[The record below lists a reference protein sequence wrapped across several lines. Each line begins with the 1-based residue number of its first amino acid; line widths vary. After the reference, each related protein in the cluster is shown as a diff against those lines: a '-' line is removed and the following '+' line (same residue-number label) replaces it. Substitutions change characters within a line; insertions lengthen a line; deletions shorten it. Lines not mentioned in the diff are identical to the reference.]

1 MNREFI
7 AIRRSSLGSMDITIE
22 KLQLPDARNLF
33 EFEMVNREYFEEMV
47 PSRGDEFYNYDTFM
61 ERLGS
66 LLKEQAQGLSSFFL
80 IKNND
85 GLILGRIN
93 IADIDEFKSLGYIG
107 YRVGKDH
114 IGKGLAQLALKL
126 LADKMRNE
134 GFERLL
140 AKTTSNNIA
149 SQRILE
155 KNGFIKRSTGDEE
168 IMMNGQSVNFVHF
181 IRFL

>member
-1 MNREFI
+1 
-7 AIRRSSLGSMDITIE
+7 MDIKIE
-22 KLQLPDARNLF
+22 KLQLSDASDLF
-33 EFEMVNREYFEEMV
+33 KFETVNRGYFEEMV
-47 PSRGDEFYNYDTFM
+47 PSRGNEFYNYDIFI

-80 IKNND
+80 IKNNH

-93 IADIDEFKSLGYIG
+93 IVDIDEFQSLGYIG

-114 IGKGLAQLALKL
+114 IGKGIAQKALEL
-126 LADKMRNE
+126 LTEGMRNE
-134 GFERLL
+134 GFKQLL
-140 AKTTSNNIA
+140 AKTTSNHIA

-155 KNGFIKRSTGDEE
+155 KNGFKKVSTSEEE
-168 IMMNGQSVNFVHF
+168 IIMNGQSVKFVHF

>member
-1 MNREFI
+1 
-7 AIRRSSLGSMDITIE
+7 MDMTIQ
-22 KLQLPDARNLF
+22 KLQLSDARNLF
-33 EFEMVNREYFEEMV
+33 EFETVNREYFEGMV

-85 GLILGRIN
+85 EKILGRIN
-93 IADIDEFKSLGYIG
+93 IVDIDESQSLGYIG
-107 YRVGKDH
+107 YRVGKEY
-114 IGKGLAQLALKL
+114 IGKGIAQIALML
-126 LADKMRNE
+126 LTESMRDE
-134 GFERLL
+134 GYERLL

-149 SQRILE
+149 SQKVLE
-155 KNGFIKRSTGDEE
+155 KNGFIKGSTGEE
-168 IMMNGQSVNFVHF
+168 EVIMNGQSVRFVDF